1 MWTSWH
7 ENLPHT
13 QSIIQKTAWHALTHR
28 AAASDTYPLELTPR
42 ICKRESRSS
51 WNYALVHLHSRG
63 ISVHL
68 FTWKQSTYSLFYYR
82 KQHMAYP
89 ARVPINHLKL
99 LKDSA
104 GKSVPGTRNSSLA
117 QEKHGV
123 CEFLHM
129 TAFNILISNF
139 CNTENSV
146 KWLTSQSFRK
156 LTAYPKTL
164 QESQPLLELRTVH
177 LHSRR
182 VNVTLLHMK
191 MYHMLI
197 LSYS

>member
-1 MWTSWH
+1 
-7 ENLPHT
+7 
-13 QSIIQKTAWHALTHR
+13 
-28 AAASDTYPLELTPR
+28 
-42 ICKRESRSS
+42 
-51 WNYALVHLHSRG
+51 
-63 ISVHL
+63 
-68 FTWKQSTYSLFYYR
+68 
-82 KQHMAYP
+82 MAYP

-164 QESQPLLELRTVH
+164 HTPRLCRKASHSWNYELSTC
-177 LHSRR
+177 
-182 VNVTLLHMK
+182 TAEG
-191 MYHMLI
+191 
-197 LSYS
+197 

>member
-1 MWTSWH
+1 
-7 ENLPHT
+7 
-13 QSIIQKTAWHALTHR
+13 
-28 AAASDTYPLELTPR
+28 
-42 ICKRESRSS
+42 
-51 WNYALVHLHSRG
+51 
-63 ISVHL
+63 
-68 FTWKQSTYSLFYYR
+68 
-82 KQHMAYP
+82 MAYP

-117 QEKHGV
+117 QEKHGI

-191 MYHMLI
+191 TFHMLI
-197 LSYS
+197 LSYSEQHMDYIAAQFQTLENQPLKTTPRCYKKDSCCN